1 EPNWTVKPNFGSS
14 GIKVLKAAQLD
25 VSPSPIPNDPRFGA
39 QWNMKKIGA
48 TNAWAVTTGSSNL
61 VVAVLDTGVNYKHP
75 DLAENMWR
83 NPGETGLD
91 ANGHDKAT
99 NGIDDDGNGYID
111 DVYGIDPGAHDS
123 DPLDAGFA
131 GFYHGTFCAG
141 IIGAAGN
148 NGVGLA
154 GVN

>member
-1 EPNWTVKPNFGSS
+1 
-14 GIKVLKAAQLD
+14 
-25 VSPSPIPNDPRFGA
+25 
-39 QWNMKKIGA
+39 

-154 GVN
+154 GVNWHVQVMAIKCLRRPDEEAPPIATWLEGFNYAIMMKKRGVN